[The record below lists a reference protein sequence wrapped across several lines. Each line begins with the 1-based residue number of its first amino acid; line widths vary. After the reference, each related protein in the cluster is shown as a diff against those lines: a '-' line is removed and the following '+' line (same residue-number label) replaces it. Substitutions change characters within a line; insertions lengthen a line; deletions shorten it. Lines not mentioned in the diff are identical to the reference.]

1 VELYFSPPNTTSKIQ
16 PCDAGIIRAFKVHYR
31 RRFYSRILQMIEVG
45 SPNPGKINI
54 LGAINFATMAWSF
67 DVTTKT
73 IANYFCQ
80 CKIRSEEV
88 DVPEIEDGQLE

>member
-1 VELYFSPPNTTSKIQ
+1 MELYFSPPNTTSKIQ
-16 PCDAGIIRAFKVHYR
+16 PCDAGIIKAFKIHYR
-31 RRFYSRILQMIEVG
+31 RRFYSRILQMIEIG

-67 DVTTKT
+67 DVT
-73 IANYFCQ
+73 IANYFRH

-88 DVPEIEDGQLE
+88 DVPELEDGQLE